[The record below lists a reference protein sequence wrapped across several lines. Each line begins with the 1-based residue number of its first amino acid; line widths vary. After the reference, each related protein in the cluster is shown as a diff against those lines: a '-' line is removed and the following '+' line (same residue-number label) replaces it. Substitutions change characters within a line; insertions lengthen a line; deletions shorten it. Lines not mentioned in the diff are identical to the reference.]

1 MKLLC
6 CVLMSFFAFSE
17 ARAVVYGDHWVAL
30 SPEEKEMLE
39 IGLEESP
46 LPSYCPR
53 LTEFAAKARW
63 DRPAL
68 DAEADLILVDKK
80 RRLIHLMRQEQILAT
95 YTMALG
101 GNPMGHKKKEGD
113 EKTPEGRYIFEVKN
127 LKSEYHLSLG
137 INYPNRKDKAEA
149 HKNGIKDPG
158 DSIMIHG
165 LPNNWVKRKLIR
177 HPRDWTK
184 GCMAVTNSEIEEIF
198 ARMPLGGLIEI
209 CP

>member
-6 CVLMSFFAFSE
+6 CVLISFFALSE

-39 IGLEESP
+39 IGLEEAQ
-46 LPSYCPR
+46 LPSFCPR
-53 LTEFAAKARW
+53 TGEFAAKARW
-63 DRPAL
+63 VRPAI
-68 DAEADLILVDKK
+68 DAEADFILVDKK

-101 GNPMGHKKKEGD
+101 GNPTGHKKKEGD

-137 INYPNRKDKAEA
+137 INYPNRKDKDDAF
-149 HKNGIKDPG
+149 KSGIKDPG
-158 DSIMIHG
+158 DAIMIHG
-165 LPNNWVKRKLIR
+165 LPNSWVKRKFIR

-184 GCMAVTNSEIEEIF
+184 GCMAVTNAEIEEIF
-198 ARMPLGGLIEI
+198 ARMPLGGMIEI

>member
-1 MKLLC
+1 MKLIFCILISFL
-6 CVLMSFFAFSE
+6 VLSE
-17 ARAVVYGDHWVAL
+17 AHAVVYGDHWVAL

-39 IGLEESP
+39 IAIEEAA

-53 LTEFAAKARW
+53 LGEFAAKSRW
-63 DRPAL
+63 ERPAL
-68 DAEADLILVDKK
+68 EVEADLILVDKK
-80 RRLIHLMRQEQILAT
+80 RRLIHLMQQEQILAT
-95 YTMALG
+95 YSTALG
-101 GNPMGHKKKEGD
+101 GSPVGHKKKEGD

-137 INYPNRKDKAEA
+137 INYPNRKDKADA
-149 HKNGIKDPG
+149 LKNGIKDPG

-165 LPNNWVKRKLIR
+165 LPNSWIKRKLIR

-198 ARMPLGGLIEI
+198 ARMPLGGMIEI